1 MNQVEDNTDH
11 IPVLEGISP
20 DQPHQADSIDSRD
33 ALEIPQAQITPVPTV
48 DLHAR
53 QRSSRPDSCFHS
65 VIDRQY
71 CVDDFEQCN
80 VCGRVPFLNWFYRCI
95 VDTSAFTEPFN
106 PDRPILSPW
115 MAKAALDGHYTDEE
129 LNVLFRQKLE
139 VLEMAEKLR
148 QTRSSPHATEVDQ
161 ERPDDDDDDDRQVWV
176 EDVNQDSSR
185 SSPST
190 RTRVHAIPRPPCTH
204 HACHHCN
211 PALHQR
217 CWLSIDAICT
227 DPEIKPFTEWDFH
240 ERPMSDTRIVR
251 TLGMRSTVTH
261 SASPS
266 IYSLSESDHFPGTAR
281 PHPRHTPIVRL
292 PRAVRSNADA
302 ESSERTAP
310 ETRDPESSIDATSA
324 FVRGDFASSSIAEAV
339 ESSTPSTAGP
349 TGAAPVETPGQ
360 PVDVFSAVRELLA
373 VAEWEHGGDADSDAS
388 HHS

>member
-1 MNQVEDNTDH
+1 MNSIEDNLDQ
-11 IPVLEGISP
+11 IPVLEGIP
-20 DQPHQADSIDSRD
+20 PEQPHQADSTDSQD
-33 ALEIPQAQITPVPTV
+33 TLDVAHAQIIPVPTV
-48 DLHAR
+48 DLQAR

-71 CVDDFEQCN
+71 CVDDFKGCG
-80 VCGRVPFLNWFYRCI
+80 VCRRVPFLNWFYRCI
-95 VDTSAFTEPFN
+95 VDTSSFTEPFD

-148 QTRSSPHATEVDQ
+148 QARSSPHSTGVDQ
-161 ERPDDDDDDDRQVWV
+161 EQPDDGEGSHEVWV
-176 EDVNQDSSR
+176 EDINQESSH

-190 RTRVHAIPRPPCTH
+190 QTRVHAIPRPPCTH

-227 DPEIKPFTEWDFH
+227 DPEIKPLTGWDFH

-251 TLGMRSTVTH
+251 TLGMRSFVTH
-261 SASPS
+261 SAPPS
-266 IYSLSESDHFPGTAR
+266 IYSLSESDRFPGTTQSN
-281 PHPRHTPIVRL
+281 PRHTPIVRL
-292 PRAVRSNADA
+292 PRAVRSDVEADGI
-302 ESSERTAP
+302 ERTAP

-324 FVRGDFASSSIAEAV
+324 FVRGTFASISIADAA
-339 ESSTPSTAGP
+339 ESPAQATAEP
-349 TGAAPVETPGQ
+349 TGAETVLETLAA
-360 PVDVFSAVRELLA
+360 VDGFSAVRELLA
-373 VAEWEHGGDADSDAS
+373 VAEWEHGDDADSDAS

>member
-1 MNQVEDNTDH
+1 MNEAEDNTDH
-11 IPVLEGISP
+11 IPVLEGIPP
-20 DQPHQADSIDSRD
+20 DQPHQVDSTDSQGT
-33 ALEIPQAQITPVPTV
+33 LETAQAQITPGPTV
-48 DLHAR
+48 DLYAR

-71 CVDDFEQCN
+71 CVDDLEQCN

-148 QTRSSPHATEVDQ
+148 HPCSSPHPTEAEEAQ
-161 ERPDDDDDDDRQVWV
+161 EQPDDDDDDSQVWV

-190 RTRVHAIPRPPCTH
+190 QARVHAIPRPPCTH
-204 HACHHCN
+204 HACHHCH

-251 TLGMRSTVTH
+251 TLGMRSFVTH
-261 SASPS
+261 SAPPS
-266 IYSLSESDHFPGTAR
+266 IYSLSEGDHFPGTTR
-281 PHPRHTPIVRL
+281 PNPQHTPIVRL
-292 PRAVRSNADA
+292 PRAVRADADA

-324 FVRGDFASSSIAEAV
+324 FVRGDFASSSIVEAAE
-339 ESSTPSTAGP
+339 SPTLSTAGL
-349 TGAAPVETPGQ
+349 TGAETVLETPAV
-360 PVDVFSAVRELLA
+360 VDGFSAVRELLA
-373 VAEWEHGGDADSDAS
+373 VAEWEHGG
-388 HHS
+388 